1 MLALA
6 QGLDDVAITLVV
18 SAAAIIIVFG
28 VDRFPPTR
36 YLLDRLDPSR
46 VYARHPSAGPPK
58 PSTTVRLVRFDEVAD
73 VEPIRLFDFER
84 HA

>member
-6 QGLDDVAITLVV
+6 QGLDDIAITLVV
-18 SAAAIIIVFG
+18 TVAAAILIFG

-36 YLLDRLDPSR
+36 NLLDWLDPSR
-46 VYARHPSAGPPK
+46 VYARHPSAGPPR
-58 PSTTVRLVRFDEVAD
+58 PTGTVRVLRADEVAD